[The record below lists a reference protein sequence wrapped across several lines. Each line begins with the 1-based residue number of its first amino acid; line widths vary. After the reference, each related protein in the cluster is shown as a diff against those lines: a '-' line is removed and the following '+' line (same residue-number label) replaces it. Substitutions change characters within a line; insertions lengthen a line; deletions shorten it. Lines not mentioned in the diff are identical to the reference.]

1 MQIMGKYGKEDIALL
16 YIAKINENI
25 VEFVESIQP
34 PLQREKKWVL
44 IVSSSYGCPIG
55 CKFCDAGGYYHGN
68 MSAEE
73 IISEIRYMTQNR
85 FPDNNIPCEKFK
97 IQFARMGEPALNSE
111 VLKVLE
117 QLPKIYNAPGLMP
130 CISTVAPKGGE
141 EFLSKLITIK
151 DQNYPSGNFQL
162 QFSIHSTNEENR
174 HEIMSP
180 KIWNLEE
187 ISEYGKNWF
196 KGGDR
201 KITLNFALT
210 EESIIEIDVL
220 KQYFDP
226 GLFFIKLTPL
236 NPTNSALKNG
246 YKSGITKENAKSL
259 KLVSELRNTGYDAIV
274 SIGEWKENEIG
285 TNCGQFATELV
296 NGKLSI
302 KPNYTTSNYPF

>member
-1 MQIMGKYGKEDIALL
+1 
-16 YIAKINENI
+16 
-25 VEFVESIQP
+25 
-34 PLQREKKWVL
+34 
-44 IVSSSYGCPIG
+44 
-55 CKFCDAGGYYHGN
+55 

-73 IISEIRYMTQNR
+73 IISEIRFMTQIR

-97 IQFARMGEPALNSE
+97 IQFARMGEPTLNSE

-130 CISTVAPKGGE
+130 CISTVAPKGGK

-196 KGGDR
+196 KRGDR

-210 EESIIEIDVL
+210 EESIIDIDVL
-220 KQYFDP
+220 RQYFDP

-236 NPTNSALKNG
+236 NPTNNALKNG
-246 YKSGITKENAKSL
+246 YKSGITKENVKSL

-274 SIGEWKENEIG
+274 SIGEWEENEIG
-285 TNCGQFATELV
+285 TNCGQFATELL
-296 NGKLSI
+296 NGEVSI
-302 KPNYTTSNYPF
+302 KKNYTTSSYPF